1 MRLNSREK
9 VIISD
14 NGHHLT
20 GIFTDLK
27 FRECG
32 HFQRML
38 PSLNKIFKKIKYK
51 PVLSLKLNLK
61 LAKYVAKGVFSQEG
75 GGIEYREREQKYGY

>member
-1 MRLNSREK
+1 
-9 VIISD
+9 
-14 NGHHLT
+14 
-20 GIFTDLK
+20 
-27 FRECG
+27 
-32 HFQRML
+32 ML
-38 PSLNKIFKKIKYK
+38 PSLNKILKKIKYK